1 MLHLHVS
8 TVAQDG
14 QTKVWLKNTWPV
26 HVFRAFSSH
35 HEARSIQLVA
45 GPLNYWESGSFLL
58 LLQYCCIVVQYPDE
72 DCLIKTLEIQI
83 KCFLY
88 HAYKCATIFLHSCT
102 FVMVSTSPILVY
114 VPLIFR
120 GIKITLK
127 HNTSRI
133 IWYKHPGCTA
143 SSLFYKSDQ
152 EMTLVFNRCCEPAD
166 CCCADCRESGSLYWL
181 SLAANQS

>member
-1 MLHLHVS
+1 MLHRHVS

-72 DCLIKTLEIQI
+72 DCLTKTLEIQSSVFFI
-83 KCFLY
+83 MLTSVRLSSFTLVLLSWLAPLQSWCMFLSFSE
-88 HAYKCATIFLHSCT
+88 ASKSLWNTTLQGLFGT
-102 FVMVSTSPILVY
+102 NTQV
-114 VPLIFR
+114 VPR
-120 GIKITLK
+120 
-127 HNTSRI
+127 
-133 IWYKHPGCTA
+133 PA
-143 SSLFYKSDQ
+143 SS
-152 EMTLVFNRCCEPAD
+152 TRAT
-166 CCCADCRESGSLYWL
+166 RRWH
-181 SLAANQS
+181 